1 MNFLE
6 GVLLTWKIS
15 LLGVR
20 GSVPLTGRQYGKY
33 GGDTLCVLVE
43 TEKDVI
49 LFDAGT
55 GILNSEILSNHIHIL
70 IGHPHADHIIG
81 LGLWEGLGRNDG
93 CVDFYMTP
101 RNNEGCQ
108 AILEKFYSPP
118 LWTVT
123 LEQLPSK
130 TSFHDISNSFFIGN
144 IKIDTLEGNH
154 PGGVTHF
161 KISDGEKTVVYAVDC
176 ELTEKSENELRKF
189 AKDCDI
195 LFCDGMY
202 RESDFPYKKG
212 WGHSTWSDAAKF
224 GESCNAKHTVIVH
237 FDTGATDEI
246 LDDISEQLSTRYPN
260 CELGKQEEVWI
271 I

>member
-1 MNFLE
+1 MA
-6 GVLLTWKIS
+6 WKIS

-20 GSVPLTGRQYGKY
+20 GSVPITGQQFKKY

-43 TEKDVI
+43 TEEEVI

-55 GILNSEILSNHIHIL
+55 GILNLKNLSNHIHIL
-70 IGHPHADHIIG
+70 IGHPHADHIMG
-81 LGLWEGLGRNDG
+81 LGLCKCLNNSD
-93 CVDFYMTP
+93 VYTHFYMTP

-108 AILEKFYSPP
+108 KMLERLYSPP
-118 LWTVT
+118 LWSVF

-130 TSFHDISNSFFIGN
+130 MKFHNISGSFFIGN
-144 IKIDTLEGNH
+144 IKVDTLEGNH

-161 KISDGEKTVVYAVDC
+161 KISDGNKTIVYAVDC
-176 ELTEKSENELRKF
+176 ELDEKSEHELIEF

-202 RESDFPYKKG
+202 RECDFPNKKG
-212 WGHSTWSDAAKF
+212 WGHNTWLDAAEL
-224 GESCNAKHTVIVH
+224 GENCNAKHTVIVH
-237 FDTGATDEI
+237 FDINETDEI
-246 LDDISEQLSTRYPN
+246 LDNISKQLSTHYPK